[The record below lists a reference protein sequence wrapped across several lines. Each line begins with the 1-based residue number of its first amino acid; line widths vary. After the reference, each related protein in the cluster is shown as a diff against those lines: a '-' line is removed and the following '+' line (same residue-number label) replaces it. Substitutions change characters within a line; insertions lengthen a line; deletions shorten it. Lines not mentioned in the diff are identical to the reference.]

1 MRVINKYTG
10 VLVLAV
16 SFLVAAC
23 EKHEPAIDY
32 SLKVGNIYIDDGR
45 IIPPEAYDPQQHTA
59 VAVIVATGNS
69 NDPFKA
75 LGVALDEW
83 QDRAANMTGELDGV
97 SGDIDDM
104 NGRSNTAAMLAAM
117 EEDEKLD
124 CPAAVSVSAYGE
136 SDGRWHLP
144 ACGELLRLASNRQR
158 IDQVLRV
165 VGGKELTTD
174 LYLSSTIDGT
184 DEYSEK
190 LYMRNVSLQEGR
202 VVSSSRTAEKTVRP
216 FILIR

>member
-83 QDRAANMTGELDGV
+83 QDRAANMTGKLDGV

-136 SDGRWHLP
+136 GDGRWHLP

-165 VGGKELTTD
+165 VGGKALTTD

>member
-59 VAVIVATGNS
+59 VAVIVTTGNS

-75 LGVALDEW
+75 LGVALEEW

-136 SDGRWHLP
+136 GDGRWHLP

>member
-136 SDGRWHLP
+136 GDGRWHLP

-165 VGGKELTTD
+165 VGGKALTTD

-216 FILIR
+216 FILLR

>member
-23 EKHEPAIDY
+23 EKHEPAINY

-59 VAVIVATGNS
+59 VAVIVTTGNS

-136 SDGRWHLP
+136 GDGRWHLP

-165 VGGKELTTD
+165 VGGKALTTD

>member
-59 VAVIVATGNS
+59 VAVIVTTGNS

-136 SDGRWHLP
+136 GDGRWHLP

-165 VGGKELTTD
+165 VGGKALTTD

>member
-136 SDGRWHLP
+136 GDGRWHLP

-165 VGGKELTTD
+165 VGGKALTTD

-202 VVSSSRTAEKTVRP
+202 VVSSRRTAEKTVRP

>member
-59 VAVIVATGNS
+59 VAVIVTTGNS

-75 LGVALDEW
+75 LGVALEEW

-136 SDGRWHLP
+136 GDGRWHLP

-165 VGGKELTTD
+165 VGGKALTTN

-202 VVSSSRTAEKTVRP
+202 VVSSRRTAEKTVRP

>member
-23 EKHEPAIDY
+23 EKHEPAINY

-136 SDGRWHLP
+136 GDGRWHLP

-165 VGGKELTTD
+165 VGGKALTTD

>member
-75 LGVALDEW
+75 LGIALDEW

-136 SDGRWHLP
+136 GDGRWHLP

-165 VGGKELTTD
+165 VGGKALTTD

-202 VVSSSRTAEKTVRP
+202 VVSSNRTAEKTVRP

>member
-136 SDGRWHLP
+136 GDGRWHLP

-165 VGGKELTTD
+165 VGGKALTTD

>member
-59 VAVIVATGNS
+59 VAVIVTTGNS

-75 LGVALDEW
+75 LGVALEEW

-136 SDGRWHLP
+136 GDGRWHLP

-165 VGGKELTTD
+165 VGGKALTTD

>member
-136 SDGRWHLP
+136 GDGRWHLP

>member
-69 NDPFKA
+69 GESFKA
-75 LGVALDEW
+75 LGIALDEW

-136 SDGRWHLP
+136 GDGRWHLP

-165 VGGKELTTD
+165 VGGKALTTD

>member
-69 NDPFKA
+69 NDSFKA

-136 SDGRWHLP
+136 GDGRWHLP

-165 VGGKELTTD
+165 VGGKALTTD

>member
-32 SLKVGNIYIDDGR
+32 SLKVGNIYIEDGR

-136 SDGRWHLP
+136 GDGRWHLP

-165 VGGKELTTD
+165 VGGKALTTD

-202 VVSSSRTAEKTVRP
+202 VVSSRRTAEKTVRP

>member
-75 LGVALDEW
+75 LGVALEEW

-136 SDGRWHLP
+136 GDGRWHLP

-184 DEYSEK
+184 DEYSKK

>member
-32 SLKVGNIYIDDGR
+32 SLKVGNIYIEDGR

-136 SDGRWHLP
+136 GDGRWHLP

-165 VGGKELTTD
+165 VGGKALTTD

>member
-136 SDGRWHLP
+136 GDGRWHLP

-165 VGGKELTTD
+165 VGGKTLTTD

>member
-32 SLKVGNIYIDDGR
+32 SLKVGNIYIEDGR

-136 SDGRWHLP
+136 GDGRWHLP

>member
-23 EKHEPAIDY
+23 EKHEPAINY

-136 SDGRWHLP
+136 GDGRWHLP

-165 VGGKELTTD
+165 VGGKALTTD

-202 VVSSSRTAEKTVRP
+202 VVSSRRTAEKTVRP

>member
-45 IIPPEAYDPQQHTA
+45 IIHPEAYDPQQHTA

-136 SDGRWHLP
+136 GDGRWHLP

>member
-136 SDGRWHLP
+136 GDGRWHLP

-202 VVSSSRTAEKTVRP
+202 VVSSRRTAEKTVRP

>member
-16 SFLVAAC
+16 SFFVAAC

-136 SDGRWHLP
+136 GDGRWHLP

>member
-1 MRVINKYTG
+1 MRLNNKHTG
-10 VLVLAV
+10 ILALLI
-16 SFLVAAC
+16 SLLFTAC
-23 EKHEPAIDY
+23 EKHEPVVDY
-32 SLKVGNIYIDDGR
+32 SLKVGNIYISDGR
-45 IIPPEAYDPQQHTA
+45 ILPPEAYDPQQHTA

-117 EEDEKLD
+117 EENEKLD
-124 CPAAVSVSAYGE
+124 CAAAVSVNAYGE
-136 SDGRWHLP
+136 GDGRWHLP
-144 ACGELLRLASNRQR
+144 ACGELLRLASSHHK
-158 IDQVLRV
+158 IDEVLRT
-165 VGGKELTTD
+165 VGGKPLSTD
-174 LYLSSTIDGT
+174 LYLSSTVDGA
-184 DEYSEK
+184 DENSK
-190 LYMRNVSLQEGR
+190 RLFMRNVSLQEGR
-202 VVSSSRTAEKTVRP
+202 VVSSNRTAEKTVRP

>member
-59 VAVIVATGNS
+59 VAVIVTTGNS

-75 LGVALDEW
+75 LGVALEEW

-136 SDGRWHLP
+136 GDGRWHLP

-190 LYMRNVSLQEGR
+190 LYMRNVSLQESR

>member
-23 EKHEPAIDY
+23 EKHEPAINY

-59 VAVIVATGNS
+59 VAVIVTTGNS

-136 SDGRWHLP
+136 GDGRWHLP

>member
-1 MRVINKYTG
+1 MKVINKYTG

-124 CPAAVSVSAYGE
+124 CSAAVSVSAYGE
-136 SDGRWHLP
+136 GDGRWHLP

-184 DEYSEK
+184 DEYSKK

>member
-69 NDPFKA
+69 NDSFKA

-136 SDGRWHLP
+136 GDGRWHLP
-144 ACGELLRLASNRQR
+144 ACGELLRLASNRQK

-165 VGGKELTTD
+165 VGGKALTTD

>member
-136 SDGRWHLP
+136 GDGRWHLP

-165 VGGKELTTD
+165 IGGKALTTD

>member
-75 LGVALDEW
+75 LGVAP
-83 QDRAANMTGELDGV
+83 V
-97 SGDIDDM
+97 SY
-104 NGRSNTAAMLAAM
+104 T
-117 EEDEKLD
+117 
-124 CPAAVSVSAYGE
+124 
-136 SDGRWHLP
+136 HLTLP
-144 ACGELLRLASNRQR
+144 TTS
-158 IDQVLRV
+158 RV
-165 VGGKELTTD
+165 
-174 LYLSSTIDGT
+174 
-184 DEYSEK
+184 
-190 LYMRNVSLQEGR
+190 
-202 VVSSSRTAEKTVRP
+202 
-216 FILIR
+216 

>member
-75 LGVALDEW
+75 LGVALNEW

-136 SDGRWHLP
+136 GDGRWHLP

-165 VGGKELTTD
+165 VGGKALTTD

-202 VVSSSRTAEKTVRP
+202 VVSSRRTAEKTVRP

>member
-1 MRVINKYTG
+1 M
-10 VLVLAV
+10 
-16 SFLVAAC
+16 
-23 EKHEPAIDY
+23 
-32 SLKVGNIYIDDGR
+32 
-45 IIPPEAYDPQQHTA
+45 
-59 VAVIVATGNS
+59 
-69 NDPFKA
+69 
-75 LGVALDEW
+75 
-83 QDRAANMTGELDGV
+83 
-97 SGDIDDM
+97 
-104 NGRSNTAAMLAAM
+104 
-117 EEDEKLD
+117 
-124 CPAAVSVSAYGE
+124 SVSAYGE
-136 SDGRWHLP
+136 GDGRWHLP

-165 VGGKELTTD
+165 VGGKALTTD